1 MATLPRLYSLPC
13 WPRRSLP
20 MVRAVEVEAQ
30 VEADLPLAAQVLGR
44 PARVQRVVLLQ
55 EVPARQAPRALDP
68 REQVRKRSV
77 AFLAARPTLVAIT
90 IPSMIQAVQGM
101 QARFPPLPE
110 RTALEQR
117 IRLDP
122 TATRQQV
129 PALKR
134 LALH

>member
-1 MATLPRLYSLPC
+1 
-13 WPRRSLP
+13 
-20 MVRAVEVEAQ
+20 VEAQ
-30 VEADLPLAAQVLGR
+30 VEADLPRAAQVLGH
-44 PARVQRVVLLQ
+44 PARAQRVVLLQ

-68 REQVRKRSV
+68 REPVRRRSV

-110 RTALEQR
+110 RTALVLR

-122 TATRQQV
+122 EATRHQV